1 MKYEQLILLWPCHG
15 LDDFPTHH
23 EGDDALGLLATWSAM
38 WHPALLASAQ
48 AMPTWYRASN
58 PPESIANRLIVV
70 PGLSETELPTDFAER
85 AREQGAVLIR
95 NQLDREVILAAAL
108 SQLDG
113 GAGGIDPS
121 VTADFLALGY
131 CFLQVELLT
140 RQMRYTSNLDQFHFE
155 KQVVAAA
162 TAALAGDAQTARE
175 KLGACFDQLAE
186 ERTHY
191 YPAEAFLLDVTMVAP
206 TTLGASLRTEVSQS
220 TGTNLLLSAALS
232 ELMAQNEPET
242 VQVLRQAL
250 EENRLGILGGEHTE
264 RRTPLLSCESWLAE
278 LRRGLASY
286 EAILG
291 SRPAVFA
298 RRRFGLAPMLPQVL
312 QRLGFQAAL
321 HATFEEGAFPEGS
334 QIKIRWEGCDGTALD
349 AIARPPADA
358 TKPATF
364 LRFSLRMGES
374 MDMDHVATMGLAHW
388 PGNTSPWYE
397 DLRRVAKYCPALGKF
412 VTFEEYFR
420 CTALSTQLQRF
431 QADQYR
437 SPYLRQAVVSGQSDP
452 ISNLV
457 RYWRRR
463 AVGEAAQS
471 AQALVGFLTGRAPR
485 SGDSAELEQWLSA
498 VDQAEEGGGQDD
510 LDSRLDSALQTATQQ
525 FANALPRAQT
535 PAKGGYLLVNPH
547 TFVRRVGLELPD
559 LAALPAVTRP
569 VYAATE
575 KRGTKYVVVDVPPM
589 GYAWV
594 APAGTSASA
603 AQTEPLLA
611 DECLLRNEFFE
622 ALIDPKT
629 GGLRVLRQYNSRTN
643 RLSQQLVF
651 HWPGSA
657 PVQSGSGRQGSDRG
671 GNNSVMVCDG
681 VQTTVATPVLGEIVS
696 HGRLVDRQGKPLAG
710 FRQTYRLWRGSRVL
724 QLRVEF
730 EPQVECEAD
739 PWESYFA
746 ARFAWAN
753 ETAELYR
760 SVNETRQP
768 TTAKRFEAPLYFDIV
783 DGETRT
789 TILNGGI
796 PFHRRQGLR
805 MLDSLLIVRGE
816 RCRDFQFGIGF
827 DVKQPLQ
834 ESLNLLAPLPRVFQA
849 APPPTPSESG
859 WLFHLDARNILAT
872 HWEPL
877 GDETSLAGFRVRLLE
892 IFGRPAKATLST
904 FRPVASAR
912 KINHLGQSEG
922 DCSLQDGRI
931 QVQLAAH
938 QWVELEAK
946 W

>member
-1 MKYEQLILLWPCHG
+1 MKYEHLNLLWPCHG

-48 AMPTWYRASN
+48 AMPTWYRASS
-58 PPESIANRLIVV
+58 PPESIANRLILV
-70 PGLSETELPTDFAER
+70 PGLSEGELPADFAQR
-85 AREQGAVLIR
+85 AQEQGAVLIR
-95 NQLDREVILAAAL
+95 HQLDRDTIIASAMA
-108 SQLDG
+108 QLDG
-113 GAGGIDPS
+113 GDGGVDPS
-121 VTADFLALGY
+121 VVADFLALGY
-131 CFLQVELLT
+131 CFLQVQLLT

-162 TAALAGDAQTARE
+162 TAALAGDAQTTHE
-175 KLGACFDQLAE
+175 KLVACFDQLAE

-191 YPAEAFLLDVTMVAP
+191 YPGEAFLLDVTMVAS
-206 TTLGASLRTEVSQS
+206 TTLGASLRAEVAQ
-220 TGTNLLLSAALS
+220 TTATNLLLSAALA
-232 ELMAQNEPET
+232 ELMAQNEPES

-250 EENRLGILGGEHTE
+250 TENRLGILGGEHTE
-264 RRTPLLSCESWLAE
+264 RRAPLLSCESLLAE

-286 EAILG
+286 QAILG
-291 SRPAVFA
+291 TRPAIFA
-298 RRRFGLAPMLPQVL
+298 RRRFGLTPMWPQIL

-334 QIKIRWEGCDGTALD
+334 QLKIRWDGCDGTALD

-358 TKPATF
+358 TKPATY

-374 MDMDHVATMGLAHW
+374 MDMDHVATMSLAHW
-388 PGNTSPWYE
+388 PGKTSPWYE
-397 DLRRVAKYCPALGKF
+397 DLRRIAKYCPALGKF

-420 CTALSTQLQRF
+420 CTVPSTQQQRF

-437 SPYLRQAVVSGQSDP
+437 SPYLRQAVVAGQSDP
-452 ISNLV
+452 ISQLT

-463 AVGEAAQS
+463 AVGMAAQS
-471 AQALVGFLTGRAPR
+471 VDALVGFLAGRVAGSRDATAWEP
-485 SGDSAELEQWLSA
+485 LLSA
-498 VDQAEEGGGQDD
+498 VDQAEEGGGRVD
-510 LDSRLDSALQTATQQ
+510 LDSQLDSALHAATQQ
-525 FANALPRAQT
+525 FAQALPRASA
-535 PAKGGYLLVNPH
+535 PANRGYLLVNPH
-547 TFVRRVGLELPD
+547 SFVRRVGVELPE
-559 LAALPAVTRP
+559 LAALPAVARP
-569 VYAATE
+569 VYAAAET
-575 KRGTKYVVVDVPPM
+575 RGAKYVVVDVPPM

-594 APAGTSASA
+594 APAGGAPPASK
-603 AQTEPLLA
+603 TEPLLT

-657 PVQSGSGRQGSDRG
+657 PLPSGSGRQGGDRQ
-671 GNNSVMVCDG
+671 GNHSVMVCDG

-696 HGRLVDRQGKPLAG
+696 RGRLVDRQGKPLAG
-710 FRQTYRLWRGSRVL
+710 FRQTFRLWRGSRVL
-724 QLRVEF
+724 QLRIEL
-730 EPQVECEAD
+730 EPHVACEAD
-739 PWESYFA
+739 PWDSYFA

-753 ETAELYR
+753 EAAELYR

-768 TTAKRFEAPLYFDIV
+768 TTAKRFEAPLYFEIA
-783 DGETRT
+783 DGDSRT
-789 TILNGGI
+789 TILNGGLAC
-796 PFHRRQGLR
+796 HRRQGLR
-805 MLDSLLIVRGE
+805 MLDNLLVVRGE
-816 RCRDFQFGIGF
+816 SCRDFQFGIGF

-834 ESLNLLAPLPRVFQA
+834 EALNLLAPLPRVCQS

-859 WLFHLDARNILAT
+859 WLFHIDARNVLAT
-872 HWEPL
+872 HWEPIC
-877 GDETSLAGFRVRLLE
+877 DEASVVGFRVRLLE
-892 IFGRPAKATLST
+892 IFGRPAKAALSA

-912 KINHLGQSEG
+912 KINQLGQSEG
-922 DCSLQDGRI
+922 DCALQDGRI
-931 QVQLAAH
+931 QFQLAAH
-938 QWVELEAK
+938 QWVEIEAK